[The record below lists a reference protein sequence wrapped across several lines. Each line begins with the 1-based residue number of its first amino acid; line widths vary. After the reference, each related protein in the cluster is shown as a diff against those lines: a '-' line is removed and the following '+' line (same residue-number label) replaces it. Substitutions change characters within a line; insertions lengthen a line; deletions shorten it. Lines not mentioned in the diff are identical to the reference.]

1 MKRDNINYFLVGLFV
16 LGMGAVFLYA
26 LYRITGQ
33 DAQGEPYL
41 TYFPNVAGIKTGSVV
56 TFEGFEVGNVGAIKP
71 VSREGRTHYQ
81 VTLNLRQPLSIPVD
95 SRALIASPGL
105 LGAPLVEIREGQSTE
120 HLPPGG
126 SIASAA
132 NANLMASMTNLAS
145 DLSGIAETGL
155 KPLLAQVG
163 LYVGTLGQQ
172 LDDNVPA
179 AMADLR
185 ATLARLNSA
194 AGRIDE
200 LFGDPNRKHLGNV
213 LRNADAASEQV
224 RILAADLHRVRD
236 ELEALARDARTV
248 VDRGGDEV
256 ETTLVEVRESLR
268 RTNALLHQLESAGRN
283 LNEFSRNIRHN
294 PSSLISSRPPAEA
307 TGDAR

>member
-1 MKRDNINYFLVGLFV
+1 MKRDNLNYFLVGLFV
-16 LGMGAVFLYA
+16 LGMGAIFLYA

-33 DAQGEPYL
+33 DARGDQYL
-41 TYFPNVAGIKTGSVV
+41 THFPNVAGIKTGSVV
-56 TFEGFEVGNVGAIKP
+56 TFEGFEVGNVGAIDP
-71 VSREGRTHYQ
+71 VTRDGRTHYR
-81 VTLNLRQPLSIPVD
+81 VTLNLRQPLRIPVD
-95 SRALIASPGL
+95 SHALITAPGL
-105 LGAPLVEIREGQSTE
+105 LSAPLVEIREGRSPE
-120 HLPPGG
+120 HLSPGG
-126 SIASAA
+126 EIASGTS
-132 NANLMASMTNLAS
+132 ANLMESMSSLAT

-163 LYVGTLGQQ
+163 LYVGTLGKQ

-185 ATLARLNSA
+185 ATLERLNSA

-200 LFGDPNRKHLGNV
+200 LFGDPNRKHLSNV
-213 LRNADAASEQV
+213 LRNADAASEQA
-224 RILAADLHRVRD
+224 RILAADLHRVRG

-248 VDRGGDEV
+248 VAKGGGEV

-268 RTNALLHQLESAGRN
+268 RTNALLHQLEAAGRN

-307 TGDAR
+307 TGEAR